1 MHKFRNT
8 RVPRGGSKTPATS
21 KMFFVALVDGWR
33 AQTNNTTN
41 TFILHVAMVLDTTLW
56 NNY

>member
-21 KMFFVALVDGWR
+21 KMFFVALVDG
-33 AQTNNTTN
+33 
-41 TFILHVAMVLDTTLW
+41 
-56 NNY
+56 